1 MRKRRFL
8 SPPKG
13 GLTPP
18 DPNWVREHL
27 LSEQHRKAVHP
38 TTLVK
43 KEEISMAIKEPSAA
57 KQQRHRDAAA
67 GAAKAS
73 VMNLIHD
80 TLKDGFAHE
89 EIRGAQARI
98 YQVIES
104 HLGSPW
110 SAHNVEAWEMQAT
123 MGVTMA
129 ITSVAEE
136 RDAAHDKCAIP
147 GLTDTIGRL
156 ILETVARHQG
166 LTIEQL
172 APSAPEAVVDQE
184 IHAVKIEPTITLIES
199 DSGNNADQE
208 IITHVKEEIMT
219 NNTTNNTTNT
229 VADAGAAPVNAAA
242 QAAPAAP
249 AAPVANAVT
258 GKVLK
263 VAKWA
268 AAAAAAAGVGYYA
281 YRRFTSGHAPAAE
294 EVSTAA
300 AAAAS
305 FFGGN

>member
-1 MRKRRFL
+1 
-8 SPPKG
+8 
-13 GLTPP
+13 
-18 DPNWVREHL
+18 
-27 LSEQHRKAVHP
+27 
-38 TTLVK
+38 
-43 KEEISMAIKEPSAA
+43 MAIKEPSAA

-123 MGVTMA
+123 MGVSMA
-129 ITSVAEE
+129 VTSVAED

-147 GLTDTIGRL
+147 GLTQTIGKL
-156 ILETVARHQG
+156 ILEVVAHRQG
-166 LTIEQL
+166 LTVEEL
-172 APSAPEAVVDQE
+172 VPSAPEAVVDQE
-184 IHAVKIEPTITLIES
+184 IHAIAVEPTITLVES
-199 DSGNNADQE
+199 DGGNSADQE
-208 IITHVKEEIMT
+208 ISIFKEEGKIMSNV
-219 NNTTNNTTNT
+219 NNTTNSTAAAAGTTTAANT
-229 VADAGAAPVNAAA
+229 VADSAAAPAAAVNAAA

-249 AAPVANAVT
+249 AAATTTSKAM
-258 GKVLK
+258 K
-263 VAKWA
+263 VAKWSA
-268 AAAAAAAGVGYYA
+268 AVAAVAGVGYYA
-281 YRRFTSGHAPAAE
+281 YRRFTSGHAPAVE
-294 EVSTAA
+294 EVGAAVETATA
-300 AAAAS
+300 

>member
-1 MRKRRFL
+1 
-8 SPPKG
+8 
-13 GLTPP
+13 
-18 DPNWVREHL
+18 
-27 LSEQHRKAVHP
+27 
-38 TTLVK
+38 
-43 KEEISMAIKEPSAA
+43 MAIKEPSAA
-57 KQQRHRDAAA
+57 KQQRHHDAAA

-147 GLTDTIGRL
+147 GLTETIGKL
-156 ILETVARHQG
+156 ILETVARRQG
-166 LTIEQL
+166 LTLDEL
-172 APSAPEAVVDQE
+172 TPSAPEAVVDQE

-219 NNTTNNTTNT
+219 NNTTTTATNT
-229 VADAGAAPVNAAA
+229 NTNVDAGAAPVNAAA
-242 QAAPAAP
+242 PAASVT
-249 AAPVANAVT
+249 ALAT
-258 GKVLK
+258 GKVMK

-294 EVSTAA
+294 EVSAAA

>member
-1 MRKRRFL
+1 
-8 SPPKG
+8 
-13 GLTPP
+13 
-18 DPNWVREHL
+18 
-27 LSEQHRKAVHP
+27 
-38 TTLVK
+38 
-43 KEEISMAIKEPSAA
+43 MAIKEPSTA
-57 KQQRHRDAAA
+57 KQQRHHDAAA

-110 SAHNVEAWEMQAT
+110 SAHNVEAWEMQAS
-123 MGVTMA
+123 MGVAMA
-129 ITSVAEE
+129 VTSVAEE

-147 GLTDTIGRL
+147 GLTETIGKL
-156 ILETVARHQG
+156 ILETVARRQG
-166 LTIEQL
+166 LTIEEL

-184 IHAVKIEPTITLIES
+184 IHAITITPTITLVES
-199 DSGNNADQE
+199 DSGNSADQE
-208 IITHVKEEIMT
+208 NSIFKEEIMSDINT
-219 NNTTNNTTNT
+219 NNTTTTT
-229 VADAGAAPVNAAA
+229 AAQAA
-242 QAAPAAP
+242 QAAPAAAA
-249 AAPVANAVT
+249 AAPTAQPASAAAVA
-258 GKVLK
+258 GKAMK
-263 VAKWA
+263 IAKWGA
-268 AAAAAAAGVGYYA
+268 AAAAIAGVGYYA

-294 EVSTAA
+294 EVSAAA

>member
-1 MRKRRFL
+1 
-8 SPPKG
+8 
-13 GLTPP
+13 
-18 DPNWVREHL
+18 
-27 LSEQHRKAVHP
+27 
-38 TTLVK
+38 
-43 KEEISMAIKEPSAA
+43 MAIKEPSAA
-57 KQQRHRDAAA
+57 KQQRHRDTAA

-147 GLTDTIGRL
+147 GLTETIGRL

-166 LTIEQL
+166 LTIEEL

-184 IHAVKIEPTITLIES
+184 IHAITVEPTITLVES
-199 DSGNNADQE
+199 DGGNSADQE
-208 IITHVKEEIMT
+208 TTTHEKEEGKNMSNI
-219 NNTTNNTTNT
+219 NNTTAANTTTAANAN
-229 VADAGAAPVNAAA
+229 ADAGAAPVNAAA

-249 AAPVANAVT
+249 AASVAGATT
-258 GKVLK
+258 GKVVK